1 MKINKLNEA
10 YLNVSGDLYGSD
22 YLNLAIIN
30 NDLVD
35 FGEKVLFLSEKEKK
49 KINST
54 IIKKF
59 EDSVFIYKY
68 EDTYGIIADLDIE
81 EYRNNSVKSHEL
93 VLSNVIQGMLANYRL
108 YNTEVAPVLLLHKE
122 SVNLKEFIS
131 ENEPMYKYTVGK
143 YELFVYQGPVVEELL
158 EKFGEIKSMYIADGH
173 HRLYS
178 TALDKHKKGVLSCIT
193 SFEDVN
199 IYPIHRI
206 LNIDAQKFENA
217 KEFFNKVGMYIEESQ
232 LEKGIVRI
240 TYRNEE
246 VYIKLTE
253 LVDDTIWN
261 NDILRL
267 NTQVL
272 NTGFRIQDYNDLEFV
287 IGKDIEEIKKG
298 LKKDEMLVEL
308 YPVSKEEF
316 INFSD
321 NEFIMPP
328 KSTCFEPKF
337 PSFLV
342 MKKYR

>member
-1 MKINKLNEA
+1 MKINSLDEA
-10 YLNVSGDLYGSD
+10 YLNMSGNLHSSD

-35 FGEKVLFLSEKEKK
+35 FGANVLFLSEKEKK
-49 KINST
+49 KINAT
-54 IIKKF
+54 PIKKF
-59 EDSVFIYKY
+59 EDSIFVYKY
-68 EDTYGIIADLDIE
+68 GDSYGIIADLDIE
-81 EYRNNSVKSHEL
+81 EYRNKSVKSHEL
-93 VLSNVIQGMLANYRL
+93 VLSSVIQGMMANYRL

-122 SVNLKEFIS
+122 RVDLKRFIH
-131 ENEPMYKYTVGK
+131 ENEAVYQYIVGG
-143 YELFVYQGPVVEELL
+143 YELFVYQGLLAQTLL
-158 EKFGEIKSMYIADGH
+158 EKYQKIESMYIADGH

-178 TALDKHKKGVLSCIT
+178 TSLDKHKKGVLSCIT
-193 SFEDVN
+193 SFDDVN
-199 IYPIHRI
+199 IYPIHRV
-206 LNIDAQKFENA
+206 LEIDAHKFEGA
-217 KEFFNKVGMYIEESQ
+217 KEFFKKVGMYIEETA
-232 LEKGIVRI
+232 LEKGVVRI
-240 TYRNEE
+240 TYRDE
-246 VYIKLTE
+246 VIYIKLTE

-287 IGKDIEEIKKG
+287 VGKDIDDIKKK

-342 MKKYR
+342 MKKYK